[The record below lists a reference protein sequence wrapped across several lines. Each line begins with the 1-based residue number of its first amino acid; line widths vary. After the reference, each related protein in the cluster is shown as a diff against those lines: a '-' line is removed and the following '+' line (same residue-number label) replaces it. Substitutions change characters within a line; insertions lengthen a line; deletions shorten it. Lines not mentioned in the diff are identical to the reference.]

1 MRRAREETSRALK
14 AAQCRLNAWRL
25 RPDIRSTGQATWG
38 PAPRRG
44 LSAVAC
50 APPAQPR
57 GFQAEVRAVDEPTA
71 RLPRLAQALP
81 EQGHT
86 RRLQPGGEALHA
98 LRGGP
103 GPVAVPVSA
112 DLGDRP
118 RVDHPR
124 QRMRDLGLT
133 PAEDASGER
142 RRQGSITTTG
152 PTQARHALAEGAWAS
167 RSPANVSRHRQLRL
181 EKRPNTA
188 QDLSWKA
195 HGRLCPRSRRLSAR
209 GNHPHQVVGALARDL
224 VAVRGAMANEVPVT
238 SSNAGIPFAERS
250 NACHRQ
256 RRGPGGG
263 CPATA

>member
-1 MRRAREETSRALK
+1 MPAQRVAAAAGYPLYGPGHLGTGPPARALCRRLCHPGPTTRLPGLGPGGGRAHRTAATSRTSAPRAGAHP
-14 AAQCRLNAWRL
+14 AASAGGR
-25 RPDIRSTGQATWG
+25 G
-38 PAPRRG
+38 PA
-44 LSAVAC
+44 
-50 APPAQPR
+50 
-57 GFQAEVRAVDEPTA
+57 
-71 RLPRLAQALP
+71 RL
-81 EQGHT
+81 E
-86 RRLQPGGEALHA
+86 
-98 LRGGP
+98 GGP
-103 GPVAVPVSA
+103 CPVAVPVSA